1 MGVVGVYLCT
11 LSVRPP
17 PLHRYLFVNELIK
30 LQPQTINGNA
40 VETVSARELHT
51 FLEVGRDFSTW
62 IKDRISKYEF
72 VENTDYIMLPKTG
85 ELENKGLQGKI
96 EYFVTLDMAKQL
108 AMVENNE
115 KGMQVRKYFIE
126 CEKKLN
132 STTTTQVQVVG
143 KAEDATRAAL
153 LLSQHLNLK
162 GPALETFLVTTVE
175 RIIGVE
181 IPYRPLI
188 EQRTYSAAE
197 IGDVLGISANKVGRI
212 ANAHG
217 LKTDDCGML
226 YLSKSQHGPKQVET
240 WRYYDCAIDR
250 FKSILENE

>member
-1 MGVVGVYLCT
+1 M
-11 LSVRPP
+11 
-17 PLHRYLFVNELIK
+17 NELIK
-30 LQPQTINGNA
+30 LQPQTINGNTI
-40 VETVSARELHT
+40 ETVSARELHE
-51 FLEVGRDFSTW
+51 FLGNGDMFANW
-62 IKDRISKYEF
+62 IKHRVEKYGF
-72 VENTDYIMLPKTG
+72 VENQDFISFLVATKKPNGGRPSQEYYI
-85 ELENKGLQGKI
+85 
-96 EYFVTLDMAKQL
+96 TLDMAKQL

-153 LLSQHLNLK
+153 LLSQHLNIK

-212 ANAHG
+212 ADAHG
-217 LKTDDCGML
+217 LKTDDYGVL

>member
-1 MGVVGVYLCT
+1 M
-11 LSVRPP
+11 
-17 PLHRYLFVNELIK
+17 NELIP

-40 VETVSARELHT
+40 VETVNAEELHK
-51 FLEVGRDFSTW
+51 FLEVRSKFADW
-62 IKDRISKYEF
+62 IKNRISEYDF
-72 VENTDYIMLPKTG
+72 VENQDFVCVSKN
-85 ELENKGLQGKI
+85 LETQRADGQRGITTRK
-96 EYFVTLDMAKQL
+96 EYYVTLDMAKEL
-108 AMVENNE
+108 SMVERNE
-115 KGMQVRKYFIE
+115 KGKQARKYFIE

-153 LLSQHLNLK
+153 LLSQHLSIK
-162 GPALETFLVTTVE
+162 GPALEVFLVTTVE

-188 EQRTYSAAE
+188 EQRTYSAKE
-197 IGDVLGISANKVGRI
+197 LGDVLGISANKVGRI

-217 LKTDDCGML
+217 LKTDEFGML
-226 YLSKSQHGPKQVET
+226 YLSKSEHGPKQVET
-240 WRYYDCAIDR
+240 WRYYDCAFDK

>member
-1 MGVVGVYLCT
+1 M
-11 LSVRPP
+11 
-17 PLHRYLFVNELIK
+17 NELIK

-40 VETVSARELHT
+40 IETVSARELHS
-51 FLEVGRDFSTW
+51 FLESKQDFSTW
-62 IKDRISKYEF
+62 IKNRIEKYEF
-72 VENTDYIMLPKTG
+72 VENQDFIKLHKKM
-85 ELENKGLQGKI
+85 ENPNGGRPSH
-96 EYFVTLDMAKQL
+96 EYYVSVSMAKEL

-115 KGMQVRKYFIE
+115 KGSQARKYFIE

-132 STTTTQVQVVG
+132 STPSTQVQVVG

-153 LLSQHLNLK
+153 LLSQHLNIK

-175 RIIGVE
+175 RIIGIE

-197 IGDVLGISANKVGRI
+197 VGDVLGISANKVGRI

-217 LKTDDCGML
+217 LKTDEFGML
-226 YLSKSQHGPKQVET
+226 YLSKSEHGPKQVET
-240 WRYYDCAIDR
+240 WRYYEKAIDK

>member
-1 MGVVGVYLCT
+1 M
-11 LSVRPP
+11 
-17 PLHRYLFVNELIK
+17 NQLIK
-30 LQPQTINGNA
+30 LQPQTIDGNA
-40 VETVSARELHT
+40 VETVNARELHT

-72 VENTDYIMLPKTG
+72 VENQDYVSPHKKMERAIGGTVRT
-85 ELENKGLQGKI
+85 
-96 EYFVTLDMAKQL
+96 EYFVSVGMAKEL
-108 AMVENNE
+108 AMVERND
-115 KGMQVRKYFIE
+115 KGKQARKYFIE

-153 LLSQHLNLK
+153 LLSQHLNIK

-175 RIIGVE
+175 HIIGVD

-188 EQRTYSAAE
+188 EQRTYSATE
-197 IGDVLGISANKVGRI
+197 IGEILGISANKVGRI
-212 ANAHG
+212 ANEHG
-217 LKTDDCGML
+217 LKTDELGML
-226 YLSKSQHGPKQVET
+226 YLSKSEYGPKQVET
-240 WRYYDCAIDR
+240 WRYYEKAIDK

>member
-1 MGVVGVYLCT
+1 M
-11 LSVRPP
+11 
-17 PLHRYLFVNELIK
+17 NELIK

-40 VETVSARELHT
+40 IETVSARELHS
-51 FLEVGRDFSTW
+51 FLESKQDFSTW
-62 IKDRISKYEF
+62 IKNRIEKYEF
-72 VENTDYIMLPKTG
+72 VENQDFIKLHKKM
-85 ELENKGLQGKI
+85 ENPNGGRPSH
-96 EYFVTLDMAKQL
+96 EYYVSVSMAKEL

-115 KGMQVRKYFIE
+115 KGSQARKYFIE

-132 STTTTQVQVVG
+132 STPSTPVQVVG

-153 LLSQHLNLK
+153 LLSQHLNIK

-175 RIIGVE
+175 RIIGIE

-197 IGDVLGISANKVGRI
+197 VGDVLGISANKVGRI

-217 LKTDDCGML
+217 LKTDEFGML
-226 YLSKSQHGPKQVET
+226 YLSKSEHGPKQVET
-240 WRYYDCAIDR
+240 WRYYEKAIDK

>member
-1 MGVVGVYLCT
+1 M
-11 LSVRPP
+11 
-17 PLHRYLFVNELIK
+17 NELIK

-40 VETVSARELHT
+40 IETVSARELHS
-51 FLEVGRDFSTW
+51 FLESKQDFSTW
-62 IKDRISKYEF
+62 IKNRIEKYEF
-72 VENTDYIMLPKTG
+72 VENQDFIKLHKKMELSKTG
-85 ELENKGLQGKI
+85 QVAI
-96 EYFVTLDMAKQL
+96 EYYVSVSMAKEL

-115 KGMQVRKYFIE
+115 KGNQARKYFIE

-132 STTTTQVQVVG
+132 STPSTQVQVVG

-153 LLSQHLNLK
+153 LLSQHLNIK

-175 RIIGVE
+175 RIIGIE

-197 IGDVLGISANKVGRI
+197 VGDVLGISANKVGRI

-217 LKTDDCGML
+217 LKTDEFGML
-226 YLSKSQHGPKQVET
+226 YLSKSEHGPKQVET
-240 WRYYDCAIDR
+240 WRYYEKAIDK

>member
-1 MGVVGVYLCT
+1 M
-11 LSVRPP
+11 
-17 PLHRYLFVNELIK
+17 NELIK

-40 VETVSARELHT
+40 IETVSARELHS
-51 FLEVGRDFSTW
+51 FLESKQDFSTW
-62 IKDRISKYEF
+62 IKNRIEKYEF
-72 VENTDYIMLPKTG
+72 VENQDFIKLHKKM
-85 ELENKGLQGKI
+85 ENPNGGRPSH
-96 EYFVTLDMAKQL
+96 EYYVSVGMAKEL

-115 KGMQVRKYFIE
+115 KGSQARKYFIE

-132 STTTTQVQVVG
+132 STPSTPVQVVG

-153 LLSQHLNLK
+153 LLSQHLNIK

-175 RIIGVE
+175 RIIGIE

-197 IGDVLGISANKVGRI
+197 VGDVLGISANKVGRI

-217 LKTDDCGML
+217 LKTDEFGML
-226 YLSKSQHGPKQVET
+226 YLSKSEHGPKQVET
-240 WRYYDCAIDR
+240 WRYYEKAIDK

>member
-1 MGVVGVYLCT
+1 M
-11 LSVRPP
+11 
-17 PLHRYLFVNELIK
+17 NELIK

-153 LLSQHLNLK
+153 LLSQHLNIK

-175 RIIGVE
+175 NITGVE

-188 EQRTYSAAE
+188 EQRTYSAKE
-197 IGDVLGISANKVGRI
+197 LGDVLGISANKVGRI

-217 LKTDDCGML
+217 LKTDEFGML
-226 YLSKSQHGPKQVET
+226 YLSKSEHGPKQVET
-240 WRYYDCAIDR
+240 WRYYDCAIDK

>member
-1 MGVVGVYLCT
+1 M
-11 LSVRPP
+11 
-17 PLHRYLFVNELIK
+17 NELIS
-30 LQPQTINGNA
+30 LNQSAING
-40 VETVSARELHT
+40 ELQQTVNARELHA
-51 FLEVGRDFSTW
+51 FLGNGDMFANW
-62 IKDRISKYEF
+62 IKNRIEKYGF
-72 VENTDYIMLPKTG
+72 VENQDFVSF
-85 ELENKGLQGKI
+85 LETTKKPSGGRPSR
-96 EYFVTLDMAKQL
+96 EYYLTLDMAKEL

-115 KGMQVRKYFIE
+115 KGKQARQYFIE

-153 LLSQHLNLK
+153 LLSQHLNIK

-188 EQRTYSAAE
+188 EQRTYSAKE
-197 IGDVLGISANKVGRI
+197 VGDVLGISANRVGRI

-217 LKTDDCGML
+217 LKTDDYGML
-226 YLSKSQHGPKQVET
+226 YLSKSEHGPKQVET
-240 WRYYDCAIDR
+240 WRYYDCAIDK

>member
-1 MGVVGVYLCT
+1 M
-11 LSVRPP
+11 
-17 PLHRYLFVNELIK
+17 NELIS
-30 LQPQTINGNA
+30 LQPHDTLIQA
-40 VETVSARELHT
+40 VNARELHT
-51 FLEVGRDFSTW
+51 FLGSKRQFTDW
-62 IKDRISKYEF
+62 IKKRIGDYDF
-72 VENTDYIMLPKTG
+72 VENQDFISFHKKMERVVGGTVR
-85 ELENKGLQGKI
+85 I
-96 EYFVTLDMAKQL
+96 EYFVSVGMAKEL

-115 KGMQVRKYFIE
+115 KGKQARKYFIE

-153 LLSQHLNLK
+153 LLSQHLNIK
-162 GPALETFLVTTVE
+162 GPALEAFLVTTVE
-175 RIIGVE
+175 NITGVE

-217 LKTDDCGML
+217 LKTDEFGML

-250 FKSILENE
+250 FKSILETE

>member
-1 MGVVGVYLCT
+1 M
-11 LSVRPP
+11 
-17 PLHRYLFVNELIK
+17 NELIP

-40 VETVSARELHT
+40 VETVNARELHT
-51 FLEVGRDFSTW
+51 FLESKQDFSTW
-62 IKDRISKYEF
+62 IKNRIEKYEF
-72 VENTDYIMLPKTG
+72 VENQDFISFHKKMERVVGGTVR
-85 ELENKGLQGKI
+85 I
-96 EYFVTLDMAKQL
+96 EYFVSVGMAKEL

-115 KGMQVRKYFIE
+115 KGKQARKYFIE

-153 LLSQHLNLK
+153 LLSQHLNIK

-217 LKTDDCGML
+217 LKTDEFGML

-250 FKSILENE
+250 FKSILETE

>member
-1 MGVVGVYLCT
+1 M
-11 LSVRPP
+11 
-17 PLHRYLFVNELIK
+17 NELIP
-30 LQPQTINGNA
+30 LHSQTIDGNA
-40 VETVSARELHT
+40 VETVNARELHE
-51 FLEVGRDFSTW
+51 FLESKRQFADW
-62 IKDRISKYEF
+62 IKNRISEYDF
-72 VENTDYIMLPKTG
+72 VENQDFVRFHKKMKANNATM
-85 ELENKGLQGKI
+85 I
-96 EYFVTLDMAKQL
+96 EYHITLDMAKEL
-108 AMVENNE
+108 SMVERNE
-115 KGMQVRKYFIE
+115 KGKQARKYFIE

-153 LLSQHLNLK
+153 LLSQHLNIK

-197 IGDVLGISANKVGRI
+197 VGDVLGISANKVGRI

-217 LKTDDCGML
+217 LKTDDYGML

-240 WRYYDCAIDR
+240 WRYYDCAIDK